1 MKPFFV
7 FALAPLVSSESEF
20 HDLQARILLKLLL
33 LDHIF
38 YISFEGPAALP
49 FALSSLQLCPSL
61 AASDEALAD
70 GHKLLP
76 VLDKTHLPSQLHHS
90 LRGGEG
96 CQGCRDELPLCCC
109 FFSSFVRM
117 CQDFTIWDAY
127 GKAEMCKW
135 CLTTERIR
143 EAGTKAF

>member
-109 FFSSFVRM
+109 FFFLHSCECAKISQFGM
-117 CQDFTIWDAY
+117 PM
-127 GKAEMCKW
+127 GKPRCVNGA
-135 CLTTERIR
+135 
-143 EAGTKAF
+143 